1 MVLSTKSSFSGIS
14 PSCPAPAGLFCGP
27 RQEPF
32 SLPRLSRV
40 RGFFW
45 TATRDSAQPM
55 NCNTTVL
62 LFRASQYHARLYKG
76 VRVPTK
82 TFFENLLAYAK
93 NLLTI
98 SLAYAKKDLPT
109 GNSPEGKRARRGA
122 SSRMKSQRGAAGT
135 GGKAKAGGREQHSVA
150 AAGREASRRGFT
162 PLEPTTTRMKRMSHL
177 GSGTRKGLTSYARA
191 RLPGDAP

>member
-1 MVLSTKSSFSGIS
+1 MVLSIKSSFSGIS

-32 SLPRLSRV
+32 TLPRLSRV

-55 NCNTTVL
+55 NCNTTAL
-62 LFRASQYHARLYKG
+62 PFRASQYHARLYKG

-162 PLEPTTTRMKRMSHL
+162 PLEPTTT
-177 GSGTRKGLTSYARA
+177 
-191 RLPGDAP
+191 